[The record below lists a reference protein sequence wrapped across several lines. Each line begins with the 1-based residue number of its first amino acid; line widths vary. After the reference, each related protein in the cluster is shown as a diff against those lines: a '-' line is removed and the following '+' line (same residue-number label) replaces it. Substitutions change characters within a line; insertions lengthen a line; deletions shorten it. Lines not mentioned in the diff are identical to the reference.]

1 MSPYF
6 TRCLLDDLK
15 QSLYYSLHLDIGNK
29 GNTRVCLSCLQFL
42 SSSDVKKDVL
52 SYFVI
57 SHSFLIF
64 LGIVDLID
72 DADESANGIS
82 ANVHQLI
89 RDNGLDFNGLTGL
102 GADNMNVNVCESHSV
117 CSLFKEE
124 SPDILE
130 SIKIL
135 GN

>member
-1 MSPYF
+1 MF
-6 TRCLLDDLK
+6 
-15 QSLYYSLHLDIGNK
+15 
-29 GNTRVCLSCLQFL
+29 
-42 SSSDVKKDVL
+42 

-57 SHSFLIF
+57 SHLFLIF

-72 DADESANGIS
+72 DPDKSANRIC
-82 ANVHQLI
+82 ANAHQLI
-89 RDNGLDFNGLTGL
+89 RDNGLDFNKLTAL